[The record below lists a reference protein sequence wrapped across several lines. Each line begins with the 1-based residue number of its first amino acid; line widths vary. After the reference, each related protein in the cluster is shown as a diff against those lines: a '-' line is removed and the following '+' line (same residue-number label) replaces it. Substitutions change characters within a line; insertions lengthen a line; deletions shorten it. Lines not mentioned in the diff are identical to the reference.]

1 MGNGPGRK
9 RWSFFLQAELGH
21 DPFDG
26 AGADGLAGLAQFL
39 GDDGGR
45 GGRIQEAITHD
56 LLDDLIGA
64 AIVGFGAAL
73 LILQGQGAALFENLA
88 QLEVA
93 LLGIAEF
100 LGGGNGAG
108 AFALAFVEHGQ
119 FGQDGIVS
127 RDGQLA
133 RRADQEQRIFS
144 DFEHRASG

>member
-1 MGNGPGRK
+1 
-9 RWSFFLQAELGH
+9 LGH

-26 AGADGLAGLAQFL
+26 AGADGLTGLAQFL
-39 GDDGGR
+39 ADDGGR
-45 GGRIQEAITHD
+45 GGRVQEAITNH

-73 LILQGQGAALFENLA
+73 LILQGRGSALLESLA

-100 LGGGNGAG
+100 LGGSNRAG

-119 FGQDGIVS
+119 FGQDGVVS
-127 RDGQLA
+127 WDGQLA
-133 RRADQEQRIFS
+133 RWADQEQRIFS
-144 DFEHRASG
+144 DFEHGASG